1 MKKCFVIFICIL
13 LSLAL
18 MTGCGKKQEQEETS
32 LFAIDPLS
40 MNSAP
45 TPEPE
50 NNAKVQG
57 LEVVAVNQP
66 TASADPAAAPAPAV
80 EVTDTVAYVFDGAEG
95 PTLYGGLAYQNTGN
109 CPIVLTG
116 ATLSFNVGG
125 ASQSHDYLPVMSDIS
140 VLLAGETGFVAWWNP
155 DSSLTPGASAAMTAT
170 LSCAQTDLQRI
181 PVTPRSV
188 FLADNYPGFTT
199 MTGSLESDGECS
211 LNLVY
216 TGFYDESGKLLGV
229 WHFTKNA
236 PLDPGESKTF
246 AVHMKELPIEGLGEK
261 TKEIRTYG
269 VGF

>member
-1 MKKCFVIFICIL
+1 MKKSFVISICIL

-18 MTGCGKKQEQEETS
+18 MMGCGKKEPEQESS

-40 MNSAP
+40 MDSAP
-45 TPEPE
+45 TPQPE
-50 NNAKVQG
+50 NSAEVQG
-57 LEVVAVNQP
+57 LEVVTENQP
-66 TASADPAAAPAPAV
+66 TLSADPAAAPAPAV
-80 EVTDTVAYVFDGAEG
+80 KVTDTAAYVFDGAEG
-95 PTLYGGLAYQNTGN
+95 PTLYGAVAYENTGN

-116 ATLSFNVGG
+116 ATLSFTVGG
-125 ASQSHDYLPVMSDIS
+125 ASQSHDYLPVMSDIA
-140 VLLAGETGFVAWWNP
+140 VLLPGETGFIAWWNP
-155 DSSLTPGASAAMTAT
+155 DPSLASGSPAAMTAT
-170 LSCAQTDLQRI
+170 LSCAHTDAQRI

-199 MTGSLESDGECS
+199 MTGALESDGECS

-216 TGFYDESGKLLGV
+216 TGFYDENGELLGV

-236 PLDPGESKTF
+236 PLDPGENKTF
-246 AVHMKELPIEGLGEK
+246 AVHMKELPIEGLAEK

>member
-1 MKKCFVIFICIL
+1 MKKSFIISICIL

-18 MTGCGKKQEQEETS
+18 MAGCGKKEQEEAS

-40 MNSAP
+40 MDSAP
-45 TPEPE
+45 TPPPE
-50 NNAKVQG
+50 SSAQVQG
-57 LEVVAVNQP
+57 LEVVSENQP
-66 TASADPAAAPAPAV
+66 AASADPAAAPAPAV
-80 EVTDTVAYVFDGAEG
+80 EVTDTVAYVFDVAEG
-95 PTLYGGLAYQNTGN
+95 PTLYGGAAYENTGN

-116 ATLSFNVGG
+116 ATLSFNVDG
-125 ASQSHDYLPVMSDIS
+125 ATQSHNYLPVMSDIA
-140 VLLAGETGFVAWWNP
+140 VLLPGETGFIAWWNP
-155 DSSLTPGASAAMTAT
+155 DATLTPGAAAAMTAQ
-170 LSCAQTDLQRI
+170 LDCSHTDAARI

-199 MTGSLESDGECS
+199 MTGSLESEGECS

-246 AVHMKELPIEGLGEK
+246 ALHMKELPIEGLAEK

>member
-1 MKKCFVIFICIL
+1 MKKSFVIFICIS
-13 LSLAL
+13 LSLAI
-18 MTGCGKKQEQEETS
+18 MAGCGKKEQEQEAS

-40 MNSAP
+40 MDSTPTPQPANSA
-45 TPEPE
+45 E
-50 NNAKVQG
+50 VQG
-57 LEVVAVNQP
+57 LEVVSENLP

-80 EVTDTVAYVFDGAEG
+80 QVTDTAAYVFDGAEG
-95 PTLYGGLAYQNTGN
+95 PTLYGAVAYENTGN

-125 ASQSHDYLPVMSDIS
+125 ATQSHDYLPVMSDIA
-140 VLLAGETGFVAWWNP
+140 VLLPGETGFVAWWNP
-155 DSSLTPGASAAMTAT
+155 DSSLTPGNAAMTAQ
-170 LSCAQTDLQRI
+170 LSCASTDIQRI
-181 PVTPRSV
+181 SVTPRNV

-199 MTGSLESDGECS
+199 MTGSLEAEGECS

-246 AVHMKELPIEGLGEK
+246 AVHMKELPIEGLAEK

>member
-1 MKKCFVIFICIL
+1 MKKNFVIFICIL

-18 MTGCGKKQEQEETS
+18 MAGCGKKQEDETS
-32 LFAIDPLS
+32 LFAIDPMS
-40 MNSAP
+40 IGSAP

-50 NNAKVQG
+50 VSAEVQG
-57 LEVVAVNQP
+57 LEVTTVNQP
-66 TASADPAAAPAPAV
+66 AASADPAAAPAPAV
-80 EVTDTVAYVFDGAEG
+80 TVTDTVAYVFDGAEG
-95 PTLYGGLAYQNTGN
+95 PTLYGAAAYENTGN

-125 ASQSHDYLPVMSDIS
+125 AAQSHEYIPIMSDIA
-140 VLLAGETGFVAWWNP
+140 VLLPGETGFVAWWNP
-155 DSSLTPGASAAMTAT
+155 DSSLTPGSAAMTAE
-170 LSCAQTDLQRI
+170 LSCAQTDAARI

-199 MTGSLESDGECS
+199 MTGTLESEGECS

-216 TGFYDESGKLLGV
+216 TGFYDENGDLLGV

-236 PLDPGESKTF
+236 PLDPGENKTF

>member
-13 LSLAL
+13 LSIAMLA
-18 MTGCGKKQEQEETS
+18 GCGKKQEEEAS

-40 MNSAP
+40 IESAP
-45 TPEPE
+45 TPQPE
-50 NNAKVQG
+50 SNAEVQG
-57 LEVVAVNQP
+57 LEVIAENQP
-66 TASADPAAAPAPAV
+66 AAEIGPAAAPAPAV
-80 EVTDTVAYVFDGAEG
+80 EVTDTAAYVFDGAEG
-95 PTLYGGLAYQNTGN
+95 PTLYGAVAYKNTGN

-140 VLLAGETGFVAWWNP
+140 VLLPGETGFVAWWNP
-155 DSSLTPGASAAMTAT
+155 DSSLAPGASAAMTAA

-181 PVTPRSV
+181 PVTPRSI

-246 AVHMKELPIEGLGEK
+246 AVHMKELPIEGLAEK

>member
-1 MKKCFVIFICIL
+1 MKKSFVIFICIL

-18 MTGCGKKQEQEETS
+18 MAGCGKKEQEETS

-40 MNSAP
+40 MDSAP
-45 TPEPE
+45 TPQPE
-50 NNAKVQG
+50 NSAEVQG
-57 LEVVAVNQP
+57 LEVATVNQP
-66 TASADPAAAPAPAV
+66 TVSSDPAAAPAPAV

-116 ATLSFNVGG
+116 AALSFNIGG

-140 VLLAGETGFVAWWNP
+140 VLLPGETGFVAWWNP
-155 DSSLTPGASAAMTAT
+155 DSSLTPGASAAMTAQLT
-170 LSCAQTDLQRI
+170 CAQTDLQRI